1 MQKCYVKVL
10 FSGIL
15 LSALLLLNGSCLT
28 VVDSSQAPS
37 GDQAS
42 QQAVSYEYSI
52 PIDTNWKL
60 SDISTGQARPPMS
73 IPEIVKSVSKNVVAV
88 HTEATEYDIFL
99 QPVPAQGVG
108 TGIIIDKKG
117 YILTNNHVVENART
131 IKVIMSDGKSVDALK
146 VNRDTW
152 TDLAVIQVAP
162 DDLSAVEIGNS
173 NNLLVGEGV
182 VAVGNALALDGG
194 PTVTSGIVSYLGR
207 SIIVGSDVVLHDL
220 IQTDAAINP
229 GNSGGPLLN
238 MQGKVVGINSAVAAG
253 GQNIGFAIAV
263 TPALPI
269 IEQLIKQGYVVRP
282 WLGIQLYT
290 ISGGVLVIGIDKGS
304 PAEKA
309 GMLPGDIVTSYNG
322 KHNLTAPDLR
332 EMINSSQIGQSVEIK
347 FVRKNKEMSVTVTLE
362 KSPPK

>member
-1 MQKCYVKVL
+1 MQKCYLKVL
-10 FSGIL
+10 VSAIL
-15 LSALLLLNGSCLT
+15 LAALVLINGNCLS
-28 VVDSSQAPS
+28 VVDSGQQTSSDQVSQPAI
-37 GDQAS
+37 
-42 QQAVSYEYSI
+42 SYEYSI
-52 PIDTNWKL
+52 PIDANWKL
-60 SDISTGQARPPMS
+60 SEINRGLDRSPMT
-73 IPEIVKSVSKNVVAV
+73 IPEIVKSISKSVVAV

-152 TDLAVIQVAP
+152 TDLAVIQLPP
-162 DDLSAVEIGNS
+162 DGLSAVEIGSS
-173 NNLLVGEGV
+173 NDLLVGEGV
-182 VAVGNALALDGG
+182 VAVGNALALEGG

-269 IEQLIKQGYVVRP
+269 IEQLIRQGYVVRP
-282 WLGIQLYT
+282 WLGIQLYS
-290 ISGGVLVIGIDKGS
+290 INGGVLVIGIDKGS

-322 KHNLTAPDLR
+322 KQNLTAPDLR
-332 EMINSSQIGQSVEIK
+332 EMINSSQVGQSVEIK
-347 FVRKNKEMSVTVTLE
+347 FVRKNRQMSVTITLE